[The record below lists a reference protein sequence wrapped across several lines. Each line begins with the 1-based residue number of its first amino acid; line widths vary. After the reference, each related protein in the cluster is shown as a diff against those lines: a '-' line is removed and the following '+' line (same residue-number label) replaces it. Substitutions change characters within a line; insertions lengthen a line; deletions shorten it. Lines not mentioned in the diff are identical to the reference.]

1 MTDRPGQVGR
11 APRGARAARA
21 VAAAGLLTP
30 LLVASACG
38 STGTGSPADDRLTVF
53 AAASLTEAFRGMG
66 EAFEAARPGSEVTFN
81 FAGSQLLATQIRET
95 AAADVYASADPP
107 QMRRVRRA
115 GRVGEPLVF
124 ATNRMVITVP
134 ARNPA
139 DIDEPSDLAR
149 QGTTVVLAGPAV
161 PAGRYA
167 RKALAHLG
175 LLRRVEPNVVSNEED
190 VRQALGKVVSATAD
204 AAIVYRSDVTTEVAS
219 QVAVVELD
227 VPVQARYL
235 VAATTTSDQ
244 PELARAFVD
253 YVRRHGR
260 PFLRQAGFGVP
271 SAPRS
276 SLPSP

>member
-1 MTDRPGQVGR
+1 MV
-11 APRGARAARA
+11 
-21 VAAAGLLTP
+21 AGLLTP

-38 STGTGSPADDRLTVF
+38 STGTDSPADGRLTVF
-53 AAASLTEAFRGMG
+53 AAASLAEAFRGMG
-66 EAFEAARPGSEVTFN
+66 EAFEADRPGSEVTFN

-95 AAADVYASADPP
+95 AAADVYASADPA
-107 QMRRVRRA
+107 QMRRVRQA
-115 GRVGEPLVF
+115 GRVDEPLAF
-124 ATNRMVITVP
+124 ATNRMVIVVP

-149 QGTTVVLAGPAV
+149 QGTTVVLAGRAV

-175 LLRRVEPNVVSNEED
+175 LLRQVEPNVVSNEED

-204 AAIVYRSDVTTEVAS
+204 AAIVYRSDVTTEVACR
-219 QVAVVELD
+219 VAVVELD
-227 VPVQARYL
+227 VPVEARYL

-260 PFLRQAGFGVP
+260 PFLRQAGFGAP

-276 SLPSP
+276 RLRSP